1 MPRGSYRPTL
11 SRCDAA
17 ILIPSDRSDPP
28 SSVPWLTA
36 CARVRPWS
44 FDDLRARAVLL
55 VYPMPKAINRRTPP
69 DWIFTL
75 VTKSSLSPLWACV
88 GDPSTV
94 IDGGKRLAS
103 RGGGTGE
110 TRHQCAALSLTFST
124 GQTSLGDCCVGG
136 EQDRAG
142 LVDVS
147 SPSSSVRIE
156 VQLRGVPLPTGCDR
170 GCGSL
175 VFALRALLMM
185 WRSCWP
191 SAASRLIT

>member
-1 MPRGSYRPTL
+1 
-11 SRCDAA
+11 
-17 ILIPSDRSDPP
+17 
-28 SSVPWLTA
+28 
-36 CARVRPWS
+36 
-44 FDDLRARAVLL
+44 
-55 VYPMPKAINRRTPP
+55 
-69 DWIFTL
+69 L

-88 GDPSTV
+88 GDPSTVIDGHRRSSTVIDGHRRSSTV

-175 VFALRALLMM
+175 VFALRALL
-185 WRSCWP
+185 P
-191 SAASRLIT
+191 